1 MYQPPIKDYEFLL
14 RRVFDGQRTLDLAR
28 AGDLALDDAIDVL
41 GYAGTLAAELI
52 APLDSIGDGAGS
64 TLADGKVSSPSGFA
78 DAYKVFAENGWV
90 GLSAS
95 EEYGGGGM
103 PLSVANAANEF
114 FSAANAAF
122 SMCPGLSQGAIAA
135 CEAVADESLKR
146 TYLEPLVSGRWTGT
160 MDMTEP
166 QAGTDLAAIR
176 TIARAQGDGTWA
188 VTGQKIFI
196 SWGDHDLA
204 ENIVHLVLARTP
216 DAPAGLGGLSLFLVP
231 KFIPRETGEL
241 GERNAI
247 ETVSLE
253 HKLGI
258 RASPTCVLDYAG
270 ATGYLLGELHRGLQ
284 GMFVM
289 MNAERLGIG
298 VQAVGIADRA
308 YQKAHAYAAER
319 IQGKVAE
326 RPDSA
331 PIAEHPDVRRLLL
344 SMRSTISAMRALCLQ
359 VSTWL
364 DRGEAG
370 PSSEYALAEFF
381 VPIAKGWCTETC
393 VQIASDAVQVHG
405 GMGFIE
411 ETGVAQHYRDAR
423 IVPIYE
429 GTTAAH
435 ANDLVHRKLLRDAG
449 SVAGEVLGLIAE
461 SAALLPGEEPVAQ
474 RLAGRLETAVQHARN
489 STEALVE
496 QASSPRDTLAVAV
509 PYLMQLGTVA
519 GGWMHAR
526 LVTAA
531 LASPSAAGAE
541 LQQRLTDADFYGAH
555 QLSKASSFTEIV
567 QAGEIGIGL
576 VPAAPAR
583 RVRLMG

>member
-1 MYQPPIKDYEFLL
+1 MYKPPTNDYEFLL
-14 RRVFDGQRTLDLAR
+14 RQVFDGQHTLDLAR
-28 AGDLALDDAIDVL
+28 GGDLTLDDAIGVL
-41 GYAGTLAAELI
+41 GYAGQLAAELI
-52 APLDSIGDGAGS
+52 APLDAIGDTAGS
-64 TLADGKVSSPSGFA
+64 RLADGRVSSPPGFA
-78 DAYKVFAENGWV
+78 DAYKIFAENGWV

-135 CEAVADESLKR
+135 CEAVADDALKR
-146 TYLEPLVSGRWTGT
+146 IYLEPLVSGRWTGT

-176 TIARAQGDGTWA
+176 TVARAQGDGTWA

-204 ENIVHLVLARTP
+204 ENIIHLVLARTP

-231 KFIPRETGEL
+231 KFIPRENGEL

-247 ETVSLE
+247 ETVSIE

-270 ATGYLLGELHRGLQ
+270 ATGYLLGELKRGLQ

-308 YQKAHAYAAER
+308 YQKALAYAEER
-319 IQGKVAE
+319 IQGRVTG

-331 PIAEHPDVRRLLL
+331 PIAEHPDVRRLLV

-364 DRGEAG
+364 DRGQVAG
-370 PSSEYALAEFF
+370 SSSEYALAEFF
-381 VPIAKGWCTETC
+381 VPITKGWCTETC

-411 ETGVAQHYRDAR
+411 ETGIAQHYRDAR

-435 ANDLVHRKLLRDAG
+435 ANDLVGRKLLRDNG
-449 SVAGEVLGLIAE
+449 SLAADVLDLIAE
-461 SAALLPGEEPVAQ
+461 SAALLPADDPVAH
-474 RLAGRLETAVQHARN
+474 RLADRLETAIGHART
-489 STEALVE
+489 STQALVE
-496 QASSPRDTLAVAV
+496 HGNNSRDALAVAV
-509 PYLMQLGTVA
+509 PYLMQFGTIA

-526 LVTAA
+526 LVTAT
-531 LASPSAAGAE
+531 LANPNAVGAE
-541 LQQRLTDADFYGAH
+541 LQQRLIDADFYGAH
-555 QLSKASSFTEIV
+555 QLSKAASFTEIIR
-567 QAGEIGIGL
+567 AGEIGVGL
-576 VPAAPAR
+576 VPAA
-583 RVRLMG
+583 

>member
-1 MYQPPIKDYEFLL
+1 MYQPPIKEYEFLL
-14 RRVFDGQRTLDLAR
+14 RDVFDGQHTLDLTR
-28 AGDLALDDAIDVL
+28 GGDLALDDAIDVL
-41 GYAGTLAAELI
+41 GYAGTLATELL
-52 APLDSIGDGAGS
+52 APLDSVGDQVGS
-64 TLADGKVSSPSGFA
+64 TLTDGTVTSPPGFA
-78 DAYKVFAENGWV
+78 DAYAIFAENGWV

-95 EEYGGGGM
+95 EQYGGGAM
-103 PLSVANAANEF
+103 PLAVANAANEF
-114 FSAANAAF
+114 FCAANAAF

-135 CEAVADESLKR
+135 CEAVADEQLKR

-160 MDMTEP
+160 MDLTEP
-166 QAGTDLAAIR
+166 QAGTDLSAIR
-176 TIARAQGDGTWA
+176 TIARDQADGTWA
-188 VTGQKIFI
+188 VSGQKIFI

-216 DAPAGLGGLSLFLVP
+216 DAPAGLAGLSLFLVP
-231 KFIPRETGEL
+231 KFLVSETGEL
-241 GERNAI
+241 GDRNAI

-258 RASPTCVLDYAG
+258 RASPTCVLDYAN
-270 ATGYLLGELHRGLQ
+270 ATGYLLGELHRGLE

-308 YQKAHAYAAER
+308 YQKALAYAGTR
-319 IQGKVAE
+319 IQGKVVQ
-326 RPDSA
+326 RPTPT

-364 DRGEAG
+364 DRGEMAG
-370 PSSEYALAEFF
+370 FASELALAEFF

-393 VQIASDAVQVHG
+393 VQITSDAVQVHG

-411 ETGVAQHYRDAR
+411 DTGVAQHYRDAR
-423 IVPIYE
+423 IAPIYE

-435 ANDLVHRKLLRDAG
+435 ANDLVARKLLRDRGA
-449 SVAGEVLGLIAE
+449 VAGDVLDLIAE
-461 SAALLPGEEPVAQ
+461 SAALLPGDDPVAA
-474 RLAGRLETAVQHARN
+474 RLADRLEAAVDGARESTA
-489 STEALVE
+489 ALL
-496 QASSPRDTLAVAV
+496 QRRDSPRDTLAVAV
-509 PYLMQLGTVA
+509 PYLMQLGAVA

-531 LASPSAAGAE
+531 LADPAAVGAE
-541 LQQRLTDADFYGAH
+541 PERRLIDADFYGAH
-555 QLSKASSFTEIV
+555 QLSRAASLTEV
-567 QAGEIGIGL
+567 VAAGEIGGDVL
-576 VPAAPAR
+576 AAPGGALR
-583 RVRLMG
+583 

>member
-14 RRVFDGQRTLDLAR
+14 REVFDGQHTLELAR
-28 AGDLALDDAIDVL
+28 GGEVSLDDAIDVL

-52 APLDSIGDGAGS
+52 APLDSIGDRVGS
-64 TLADGKVSSPSGFA
+64 TLADGRVSSPAGFA

-95 EEYGGGGM
+95 EQYGGGGI

-135 CEAVADESLKR
+135 CEAVADEPLKR
-146 TYLEPLVSGRWTGT
+146 VYLEPLVSGRWTGT
-160 MDMTEP
+160 MDLTEP

-204 ENIVHLVLARTP
+204 ENIIHLVLARTP

-231 KFIPRETGEL
+231 KFIPRENGEL

-270 ATGYLLGELHRGLQ
+270 ATGYLLGEMHRGLQ

-289 MNAERLGIG
+289 MNAERLGIA

-308 YQKAHAYAAER
+308 YQKAHAYAEER

-344 SMRSTISAMRALCLQ
+344 SMRSTISAMRALCMQ
-359 VSTWL
+359 VGTWL

-370 PSSEYALAEFF
+370 ASPEYALAEFF
-381 VPIAKGWCTETC
+381 VPITKGWCTETC
-393 VQIASDAVQVHG
+393 VQITSDAVQVHG

-423 IVPIYE
+423 ITSIYE

-435 ANDLVHRKLLRDAG
+435 ANDLVHRKLLRDGG
-449 SVAGEVLGLIAE
+449 SLAGEVLDLIAE
-461 SAALLPGEEPVAQ
+461 SAARLPGDEPVAH
-474 RLAGRLETAVQHARN
+474 RLAGRLETAVQHARI

-496 QASSPRDTLAVAV
+496 QGDSPRDTLAVAV
-509 PYLMQLGTVA
+509 PYLMQLGAVA
-519 GGWMHAR
+519 GGWMQAR
-526 LVTAA
+526 LITSA
-531 LASPSAAGAE
+531 LASPNAVGADVE
-541 LQQRLTDADFYGAH
+541 QRLTDADFFGGH
-555 QLSKASSFTEIV
+555 QLSKAASFTEMV
-567 QAGEIGIGL
+567 LAGEIGIGR
-576 VPAAPAR
+576 VPAT
-583 RVRLMG
+583 